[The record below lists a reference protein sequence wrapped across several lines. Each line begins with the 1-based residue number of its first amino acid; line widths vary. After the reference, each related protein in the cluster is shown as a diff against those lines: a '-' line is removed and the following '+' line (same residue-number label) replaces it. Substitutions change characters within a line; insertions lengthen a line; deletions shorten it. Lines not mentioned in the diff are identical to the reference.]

1 MLKLFITFSLLH
13 QLVSIML
20 CNQSIYG
27 FSMLTNTLSYK
38 LIPEL
43 YFYRRRSD
51 PARNEKDKE
60 KPIRFAVRSL
70 GWVDISEIDL
80 TPERSSKAVNRC
92 IVELSF
98 GKNGLIDNVGRWGD
112 VC

>member
-1 MLKLFITFSLLH
+1 MYIMIRLKLLLLNIIYHFYCLFI
-13 QLVSIML
+13 
-20 CNQSIYG
+20 
-27 FSMLTNTLSYK
+27 
-38 LIPEL
+38 
-43 YFYRRRSD
+43 RRRSY

-112 VC
+112 VCFILKWEV